1 MLSRRQFLKGAI
13 AMGAAGLVADSV
25 LLEPRHVVVERKT
38 IAINDL
44 PDAFDGFRI
53 CQITDVHHGPFT
65 GLGFIKEV
73 VEKVNSLNPGLVVLT
88 GDYVDHSS
96 KYIVPAVSALCRL
109 KSSNGVLAVLGNH
122 DHWMDANLTQEVFNR
137 YNVPVIT
144 NSHKLIEIK
153 DKAIC
158 VAGVGDLMEDSQDL
172 KAAFYG
178 LPADIPRILL
188 SHNPDYAESMPASE
202 RVDLVLAGHTHGGQ
216 VRMPFS
222 IAPITMSRYGQ
233 KYAGGLVRSASRQV
247 YVSRGIGVVGIPV
260 RFNCPPEIT
269 IITLTKAV

>member
-13 AMGAAGLVADSV
+13 AMGAAGLVADGV

-178 LPADIPRILL
+178 VPADIPRILL
-188 SHNPDYAESMPASE
+188 SHNPDYAESMPATE

-216 VRMPFS
+216 VRMLFS

-233 KYAGGLVRSASRQV
+233 KYAGGLVRSASGQV
-247 YVSRGIGVVGIPV
+247 YVSRGIGVVGLPV

>member
-13 AMGAAGLVADSV
+13 AMGAAGLVADGL

-178 LPADIPRILL
+178 VPADIPRILL
-188 SHNPDYAESMPASE
+188 SHNPDYAESMPVSE

-233 KYAGGLVRSASRQV
+233 KYAGGLVRSASGQV
-247 YVSRGIGVVGIPV
+247 YVSRGIGVVGLPV

>member
-13 AMGAAGLVADSV
+13 AMGAAGLVADGL

-178 LPADIPRILL
+178 VPADIPRILL

>member
-13 AMGAAGLVADSV
+13 AMGAAGLVADGV

-38 IAINDL
+38 IAINGL

-65 GLGFIKEV
+65 GLGFIKKV

-109 KSSNGVLAVLGNH
+109 KSSNGVLSVLGNH

-178 LPADIPRILL
+178 VPADIPRILL

-222 IAPITMSRYGQ
+222 IAPITMSMYGQ

>member
-13 AMGAAGLVADSV
+13 AMGAAGLVADGL

-178 LPADIPRILL
+178 VPADIPRILL
-188 SHNPDYAESMPASE
+188 SHNPDYAESMPATE

-222 IAPITMSRYGQ
+222 IAPITMSMYGQ
-233 KYAGGLVRSASRQV
+233 KYAGGLVRSASGQV
-247 YVSRGIGVVGIPV
+247 YVSRGIGVVGLPV

>member
-13 AMGAAGLVADSV
+13 AMGAAGLVADGV

-65 GLGFIKEV
+65 GLEFIKKV

-178 LPADIPRILL
+178 VPADIPRILL

-247 YVSRGIGVVGIPV
+247 YVSRGIGVVGLPV

-269 IITLTKAV
+269 IITLTKMV

>member
-13 AMGAAGLVADSV
+13 AMGAAGLVADGL

-65 GLGFIKEV
+65 GLGFIEKV

-178 LPADIPRILL
+178 VPADIPRILL
-188 SHNPDYAESMPASE
+188 SHNPDYAESMPATE

-216 VRMPFS
+216 VRMLFS

-233 KYAGGLVRSASRQV
+233 KYAGGLVRSASGQV
-247 YVSRGIGVVGIPV
+247 YVSRGIGVVGLPV

>member
-13 AMGAAGLVADSV
+13 AMGAAGLVADGL

-109 KSSNGVLAVLGNH
+109 KSSNGVLSVLGNH

-178 LPADIPRILL
+178 VPADIPRILL

-216 VRMPFS
+216 VRMLFS

-233 KYAGGLVRSASRQV
+233 KYAGGLVRSASGQV
-247 YVSRGIGVVGIPV
+247 YVSRGIGVVGLPV

>member
-13 AMGAAGLVADSV
+13 AMGAAGLVADGV

-65 GLGFIKEV
+65 GLEFIKKV

-109 KSSNGVLAVLGNH
+109 KSSNGVLSVLGNH

-172 KAAFYG
+172 KAAFYDA
-178 LPADIPRILL
+178 PADIPRILL

-216 VRMPFS
+216 IRMPFS
-222 IAPITMSRYGQ
+222 IAPITMSMYGQ
-233 KYAGGLVRSASRQV
+233 KYAGGLVRSASSQV
-247 YVSRGIGVVGIPV
+247 YVSRGIGVVGLPV

-269 IITLTKAV
+269 LRTLTA

>member
-13 AMGAAGLVADSV
+13 AMGAAGLVADGV

-65 GLGFIKEV
+65 GLGFIEKV

-178 LPADIPRILL
+178 VPADIPRILL
-188 SHNPDYAESMPASE
+188 SHNPDYAESMPATE

-216 VRMPFS
+216 VRMLFS

-233 KYAGGLVRSASRQV
+233 KYAGGLVRSASGQV
-247 YVSRGIGVVGIPV
+247 YVSRGIGVVGLPV

>member
-13 AMGAAGLVADSV
+13 AMGAAGLVADGL

-178 LPADIPRILL
+178 VPADIPRILL

-222 IAPITMSRYGQ
+222 IAPITMSMYGQ
-233 KYAGGLVRSASRQV
+233 KYAGGLVRSASGQV
-247 YVSRGIGVVGIPV
+247 YVSRGIGVVGLPV

>member
-178 LPADIPRILL
+178 VPADIPRILL

-247 YVSRGIGVVGIPV
+247 YVSRGIGVVGLPV

>member
-13 AMGAAGLVADSV
+13 AMGAAGLVADGL

-65 GLGFIKEV
+65 GLGFIKKV

-109 KSSNGVLAVLGNH
+109 KSSNGVLSVLGNH
-122 DHWMDANLTQEVFNR
+122 DHWMDASLTQEVFNR

-178 LPADIPRILL
+178 VPADIPRILL

-222 IAPITMSRYGQ
+222 IAPITMSMYGQ
-233 KYAGGLVRSASRQV
+233 KYAGGLVRSARGQV
-247 YVSRGIGVVGIPV
+247 YVSRGIGVVGLPV

>member
-13 AMGAAGLVADSV
+13 AMGAAGLVADGL

-65 GLGFIKEV
+65 GLGFIEKV

-178 LPADIPRILL
+178 VPADIPRILL
-188 SHNPDYAESMPASE
+188 SHNPDYAESMPVSE

-222 IAPITMSRYGQ
+222 IAPITMSMYGQ
-233 KYAGGLVRSASRQV
+233 KYAGGLVRSASGQV
-247 YVSRGIGVVGIPV
+247 YVSRGIGVVGLPV

>member
-178 LPADIPRILL
+178 VPADIPRILL
-188 SHNPDYAESMPASE
+188 SHNPDYAESMPATE

-222 IAPITMSRYGQ
+222 IAPITMSMYGQ
-233 KYAGGLVRSASRQV
+233 KYAGGLVRSASGQV
-247 YVSRGIGVVGIPV
+247 YVSRGIGVVGLPV

>member
-13 AMGAAGLVADSV
+13 AMGAAGLVADGL

-65 GLGFIKEV
+65 GLGFIEKV

-178 LPADIPRILL
+178 VPADIPRILL
-188 SHNPDYAESMPASE
+188 SHNPDYAESMPVSE

-222 IAPITMSRYGQ
+222 IAPITMSMYGQ

>member
-13 AMGAAGLVADSV
+13 AMGAAGLVADGL

-65 GLGFIKEV
+65 GLGFIKKV

-178 LPADIPRILL
+178 VPADIPRILL

-222 IAPITMSRYGQ
+222 IAPITMSMYGQ
-233 KYAGGLVRSASRQV
+233 KYAGGLVRSASGQV
-247 YVSRGIGVVGIPV
+247 YVSRGIGVVGLPV

>member
-13 AMGAAGLVADSV
+13 AMGAAGLVADGL

-38 IAINDL
+38 IAINGL

-65 GLGFIKEV
+65 GLEFIKKV

-109 KSSNGVLAVLGNH
+109 KSSNGVLSVLGNH

-178 LPADIPRILL
+178 VPADIPRILL

-233 KYAGGLVRSASRQV
+233 KYAGGLVRSASSQV
-247 YVSRGIGVVGIPV
+247 YVSRGIGVVGLPV

>member
-13 AMGAAGLVADSV
+13 AMGAAGLVADGV

-122 DHWMDANLTQEVFNR
+122 DHWMDAKLTQEVFNR

-178 LPADIPRILL
+178 VPADIPRILL

-222 IAPITMSRYGQ
+222 IAPITMSMYGQ
-233 KYAGGLVRSASRQV
+233 KYAGGLVRSASGQV
-247 YVSRGIGVVGIPV
+247 YVSRGIGVVGLPV